1 MILVDDCSVADTV
14 GHVGDVLGFVR
25 SGLGVGF
32 ERVEQEIAT
41 ALPHSF
47 LLAREEKTGK
57 VVFYEES

>member
-1 MILVDDCSVADTV
+1 
-14 GHVGDVLGFVR
+14 VLGFVR